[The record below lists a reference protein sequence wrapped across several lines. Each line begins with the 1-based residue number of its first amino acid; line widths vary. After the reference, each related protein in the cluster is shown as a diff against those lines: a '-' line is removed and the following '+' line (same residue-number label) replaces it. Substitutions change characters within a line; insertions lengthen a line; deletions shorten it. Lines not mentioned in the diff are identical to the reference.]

1 MAVAVLPIFLLVAS
15 SLPVAARLEG
25 ERAVEQARY
34 AFVIGAT
41 RPFDE
46 AYPRALF
53 ERRVA
58 REGAEEEVLKRAF
71 GLEPTPEVLAAEY
84 DRIEKTTKDPDQWHA
99 IKAALGDDRGTIE
112 EVFCRPL
119 VVSRALRARFAF
131 DQAIHSEPH
140 ENARKARA
148 LFLAGQSPPEAQ
160 RVKVRLGGDGELPST
175 ETLLAAAKAEAGT
188 GPRVLTT
195 PSPPPA
201 DAPEIASPE
210 VGAVLDKQL
219 RAPGD
224 VTTILEERDQ
234 FEVYK
239 LVERG
244 KDVLTVEVVRVPKR
258 NFEEW
263 FAAVRAQPTV
273 GAASESPDLTR

>member
-1 MAVAVLPIFLLVAS
+1 MLPIVLAVAL
-15 SLPVAARLEG
+15 SLPMAARLEG

-34 AFVIGAT
+34 SFVIGAT

-46 AYPRALF
+46 AFPRALF

-58 REGAEEEVLKRAF
+58 REDAEEEVLKRVF
-71 GLEPTPEVLAAEY
+71 GLEPTAEVLAAEY
-84 DRIEKTTKDPDQWHA
+84 DRIEETTRDPDQWRA

-131 DQAIHSEPH
+131 DQAIHSETH

-148 LFLAGQSPPEAQ
+148 LFLAGKSPPEAQ
-160 RVKVRLGGDGELPST
+160 RVRVRLGADGELPST
-175 ETLLAAAKAEAGT
+175 EALLAAAKAEAGT
-188 GPRVLTT
+188 GPGVLTP
-195 PSPPPA
+195 PSQSSA
-201 DAPEIASPE
+201 DAPETASPE
-210 VGAVLDKQL
+210 LASVLDKQL
-219 RAPGD
+219 RDPGD

-234 FEVYK
+234 FEVYR
-239 LVERG
+239 LVERA

-258 NFEEW
+258 DFGGW
-263 FAAVRAQPTV
+263 FAAVSAQP
-273 GAASESPDLTR
+273 AADVEDRSQDHTR